1 MPNLYAK
8 NAKKLIEYIYAN
20 VLDGSVFQKE
30 QCRQC
35 LAGMSPAER
44 LPVVLR
50 AQAFVL
56 SSVAQFALKNIE
68 LQHKIPRNESSTASF
83 AQLFL
88 KIDFLQKLD
97 HMMHNVQMDDM
108 PLQEMSFLFALNMCS
123 AQIMAEQVGEW
134 LPGID
139 WKQKSS

>member
-1 MPNLYAK
+1 MSTPYAE
-8 NAKKLIEYIYAN
+8 NAKKVIEYIYAN

-30 QCRQC
+30 QGRQC

-56 SSVAQFALKNIE
+56 SSVAQLALKNIE
-68 LQHKIPRNESSTASF
+68 LQHKIPREEPSTASF

-97 HMMHNVQMDDM
+97 HMMHNIRMDV
-108 PLQEMSFLFALNMCS
+108 PLQEMSFLLALNMCS
-123 AQIMAEQVGEW
+123 AQIIAEQNAEW
-134 LPGID
+134 LSGVD
-139 WKQKSS
+139 WNNK